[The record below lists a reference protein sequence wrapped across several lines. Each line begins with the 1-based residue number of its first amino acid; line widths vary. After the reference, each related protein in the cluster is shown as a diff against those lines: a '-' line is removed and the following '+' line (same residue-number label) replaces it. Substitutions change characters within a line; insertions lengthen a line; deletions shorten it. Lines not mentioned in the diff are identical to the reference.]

1 MGPSLKDF
9 LKLDK
14 MDWIFSAFGNEA
26 FLSALIKESKFNE
39 IVWEMS

>member
-1 MGPSLKDF
+1 MGQSLKDF

-14 MDWIFSAFGNEA
+14 MDWIFSSYGNSA
-26 FLSALIKESKFNE
+26 FLSVLIKESEFNE